1 MVKLDSDL
9 SLQIL
14 KLSKKFA
21 SRHLKHADLYSG
33 FEDYVSELNCSV
45 IKNLKSYDENK
56 GAFSTWCYA
65 VFETKIIRDIVK
77 SIKRENI
84 HEVKSLDQ
92 DINENG
98 DSLIEIISDSINYQ
112 EDIERKLIA
121 RELFNRIIP
130 YISSDFIK
138 YAIQEKTITE
148 LAKEKEVSKQNM
160 FNRINRE
167 RMKLKSAIENNNFGN
182 LKIRGKSEYEYT
194 NEIYY

>member
-1 MVKLDSDL
+1 MIKLDSEL

-21 SRHLKHADLYSG
+21 SQHSKHADLYGG
-33 FEDYVSELNCSV
+33 FEDYVSELNCS
-45 IKNLKSYDENK
+45 ILKNLKSYNENK

-65 VFETKIIRDIVK
+65 VFETKIIRDIIK

-84 HEVKSLDQ
+84 YEVKSLDQ

-98 DSLIEIISDSINYQ
+98 DSLIDIISDSINYK
-112 EDIERKLIA
+112 EDIERRLFAK
-121 RELFNRIIP
+121 ELVRKILP
-130 YISSDFIK
+130 YVSRDFLK
-138 YAIQEKTITE
+138 YAIQDKSIME

-160 FNRINRE
+160 FNRIKRE
-167 RMKLKSAIENNNFGN
+167 RIKLQSALQNNDFSS
-182 LKIRGKSEYEYT
+182 LKIKGECEYGYT